1 MDYAKLKQNI
11 INLLAIHF
19 DQTGH
24 EEMEIAEIASHLKVP
39 VDHVEKA
46 ISALAEAGTVR
57 TTRDD
62 RYATLLQKG
71 YTETERS

>member
-11 INLLAIHF
+11 INMLAIHF

-24 EEMEIAEIASHLKVP
+24 EEMEILEIASHLKVP
-39 VDHVEKA
+39 IDHVEKA
-46 ISALAEAGTVR
+46 IFALAEAGMVR
-57 TTRDD
+57 TTMGD

-71 YTETERS
+71 YMETQRS